1 MDDPYPANFMNMAV
15 AAATADG
22 DSSAVSIILKILLL
36 FVLILVNAF
45 FAMSEIAIIS
55 LNDNK
60 IDKLAE
66 EGHKKAKQIQKLTQ
80 NSSNFLSTIQIGV
93 TLAGF
98 LTSASAADS
107 FAPILT
113 NAVVNASESLA
124 AYKGVI
130 ETVALI
136 LITIIVS
143 YFSLVFGELA
153 PKKIGMQKSEKVAY
167 KVVGILLFIMKATK
181 PFVKILAFSTN
192 SIVRLFGIDPNADEE
207 NVTEEEI
214 LMMVDVGEEKGVI
227 ENAQAE
233 MINNIFE
240 FDDIDAGDIMTHRV
254 DMTAVE
260 ADEPVSEVVKVA
272 IEDGYSRIP
281 VYDDDPDNIVGIVYI
296 KDLLPYI
303 GKEVPTDKTIRE
315 VMREAYFVPETKKCG
330 ELFAEMSEKRVQIAI
345 VVDEYGGTAG
355 LLTLEDIVE
364 SIVGSI
370 QDEYDTE
377 EEEIAKINDTTFT
390 VDGTTDLDEINEL
403 VGADIPE
410 GDYDTIAG
418 FIISE
423 LGYLPKD
430 GDMDTVELD
439 NLKFTIIEVE
449 DKRIAKVRID
459 ITPRDEEDDDG
470 DDEKRTRLNHKE
482 KKNRS
487 EDK

>member
-1 MDDPYPANFMNMAV
+1 MDDPYPGNFLNI
-15 AAATADG
+15 AAAAAADG
-22 DSSAVSIILKILLL
+22 DTSAFSIVMKIVLLL
-36 FVLILVNAF
+36 VLILVNAF

-107 FAPILT
+107 FAPLLT
-113 NAVVNASESLA
+113 KAVSPYLTMIPES
-124 AYKGVI
+124 VI
-130 ETVALI
+130 NTVALI
-136 LITIIVS
+136 LITIIMS

-167 KVVGILLFIMKATK
+167 KVVGTLLFIMKVTK
-181 PFVKILAFSTN
+181 PVVKLLSMSTN
-192 SIVRLFGIDPNADEE
+192 GIVRLFGIDPTADEE

-227 ENAQAE
+227 ENTQAE

-260 ADEPVSEVVKVA
+260 ADESVTEVIKVA
-272 IEDGYSRIP
+272 IADGYSRIP
-281 VYDDDPDNIVGIVYI
+281 VYDDDPDNIIGVVYI
-296 KDLLPYI
+296 KDLLSYV
-303 GKEVPTDKTIRE
+303 GKALPTEKTIRE
-315 VMREAYFVPETKKCG
+315 VMRDAYFIPETKKCG
-330 ELFAEMSEKRVQIAI
+330 ELFAEMSEKRVQMAI

-364 SIVGSI
+364 SIVGNI
-370 QDEYDTE
+370 HDEYDDE
-377 EEEIAKINDTTFT
+377 EEEIAKINDNTFT
-390 VDGTTDLDEINEL
+390 VEGTTDLDEIDEL
-403 VGADIPE
+403 IGANIPE

-418 FIISE
+418 FIISQ
-423 LGYLPKD
+423 LGFLPKD

-439 NLKFTIIEVE
+439 NLKFTVLSVE

-459 ITPRDEEDDDG
+459 ITPREDENSEDDNS
-470 DDEKRTRLNHKE
+470 DEKKTRINLKE
-482 KKNRS
+482 RKNKT
-487 EDK
+487 E

>member
-1 MDDPYPANFMNMAV
+1 MDDPAPDNFISLAV
-15 AAATADG
+15 ATASTFADG
-22 DSSAVSIILKILLL
+22 DGELVSILLKLLLL
-36 FVLILVNAF
+36 FVLIFVNAF

-55 LNDNK
+55 LNDTK
-60 IDKLAE
+60 IDRLAE
-66 EGHKKAKQIQKLTQ
+66 EGDKKAKQIMRLTE
-80 NSSNFLSTIQIGV
+80 NSSNFLSMIQIGV

-98 LTSASAADS
+98 LTSAAAADS

-113 NAVVNASESLA
+113 NTVAPLMPGIPV
-124 AYKGVI
+124 GVI
-130 ETVALI
+130 DTVSLV
-136 LITIIVS
+136 LITIVIS
-143 YFSLVFGELA
+143 YFSLVLGELV
-153 PKKIGMQKSEKVAY
+153 PKKIAMQKGEKISY
-167 KVVGILLFIMKATK
+167 KIVGFLLAFMKITK
-181 PFVKILAFSTN
+181 PVVKVLAFSTN
-192 SIVRLFGIDPNADEE
+192 TIVRLFGIDPTADEE
-207 NVTEEEI
+207 KVTEEEI
-214 LMMVDVGEEKGVI
+214 LMLVDVGEESGVI

-233 MINNIFE
+233 MISNIFE
-240 FDDIDAGDIMTHRV
+240 LDDIDAGDIMTHRV

-355 LLTLEDIVE
+355 LLTLEDIIE

-423 LGYLPKD
+423 LGFLPKD

-459 ITPRDEEDDDG
+459 ITPRDDEADDS
-470 DDEKRTRLNHKE
+470 DDEKRNRLNHKE